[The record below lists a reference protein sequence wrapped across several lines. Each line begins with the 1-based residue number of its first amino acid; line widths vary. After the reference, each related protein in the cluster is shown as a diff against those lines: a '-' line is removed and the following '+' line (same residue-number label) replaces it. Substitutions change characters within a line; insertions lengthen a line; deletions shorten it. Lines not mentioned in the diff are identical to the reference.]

1 MNYPSHTDSNWQW
14 CLTTEQ
20 MTEMKD
26 YALPRLKELTQTY
39 GREKIPKKSFLL
51 KFKVR

>member
-14 CLTTEQ
+14 RLTIEK

-26 YALPRLKELTQTY
+26 YALPKLKELTQIY
-39 GREKIPKKSFLL
+39 GREKDIASQKTNIKQI
-51 KFKVR
+51 